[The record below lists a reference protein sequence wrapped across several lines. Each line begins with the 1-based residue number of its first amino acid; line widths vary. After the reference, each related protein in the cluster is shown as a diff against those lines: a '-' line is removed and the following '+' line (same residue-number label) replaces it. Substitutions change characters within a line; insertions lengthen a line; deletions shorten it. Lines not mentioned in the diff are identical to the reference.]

1 MPGLRQAPAVMRR
14 QKADYDDQNR
24 AAEHGNML
32 RGDCAQETKEQCA
45 DDGCCGINM
54 LDENIGRI
62 ACHHVPE
69 QTTADTCDDADK
81 DRKKHIRLCGDG
93 KGARCAGDRKD
104 AKSDGVREQHQ
115 KRVSFQKVPDLRDKD
130 DEAGENRGDRV
141 NRVVKHCGRERAEN
155 DVSGDTAADCNGQAE
170 HAGAEDIHI
179 FANPGHCAGDGE
191 RRSADQF

>member
-14 QKADYDDQNR
+14 QKADHDDQNR

-45 DDGCCGINM
+45 RDGCSRINV
-54 LDENIGRI
+54 LDENIRRVS
-62 ACHHVPE
+62 CHHVPE
-69 QTTADTCDDADK
+69 QTTADTGDDADK

-93 KGARCAGDRKD
+93 KGARRARNGKD
-104 AKSDGVREQHQ
+104 AETDGICQQHQ
-115 KRVSFQKVPDLRDKD
+115 NGVSLQKITNSRDED
-130 DEAGENRGDRV
+130 DEAGEDRCNRVD
-141 NRVVKHCGRERAEN
+141 RVVKHRRREGAEDDISCN
-155 DVSGDTAADCNGQAE
+155 TAADRDSQTK
-170 HAGAEDIHI
+170 HAGTEDIHI